1 MATPSSFPSSAST
14 SSSTAQWKYDVF
26 ISFRGEDT
34 RKSFTDLIYFALTEK
49 GLITFKDDKELERGK
64 TISIELLKAI
74 EQSRFAIVILS
85 SNYASSTWCLDEL
98 TKIIDSEKN
107 MGMTILPIFYDVEP
121 SDVRKQMGTFAEALI
136 EHEKRF
142 KESIEQVK
150 KWRAALSHVGNLV
163 GWPVMNR

>member
-1 MATPSSFPSSAST
+1 MATASSFPSSSST
-14 SSSTAQWKYDVF
+14 SATGRWKYDVF

-49 GLITFKDDKELERGK
+49 GIVTFKDDKELERGK
-64 TISIELLKAI
+64 TISLELLKAI

-98 TKIIDSEKN
+98 TKIIDCEKN
-107 MGMTILPIFYDVEP
+107 MRMTVLPIFYDVEP
-121 SDVRKQMGTFAEALI
+121 SDVRKQMGTFAEAFI

-150 KWRAALSHVGNLV
+150 KWRVALSHVGNLA

>member
-136 EHEKRF
+136 KHEKRF